1 MNRAAAIVVLAVSL
15 AVAEEKPP
23 APVLCRAVEVLLL
36 EGDSAQV
43 TCEVDLPDAE
53 TAEVILPPI
62 AVPETVAVIDDGK
75 AITSIGVEKDVM
87 MTLPPADGK
96 SGAAEETSTP
106 KKRNVLRWKAP
117 RRIARKATVTW
128 RARGL
133 GWRPRY
139 RLTIGA
145 DGKAKLSLSAAVT
158 NGDLEL
164 SGVKVAFHFAAQ
176 PPAELD
182 PTARGTRRE
191 VAWIAARY
199 WAAEERSA
207 AVLPAYQ
214 MEVEGPQEIAPNGVS
229 VIAARAETDVR
240 VETFTCWVTS
250 VASAPA
256 NVWRIEEPWKEPMP
270 KGEAE
275 VYRGGVYLGTIE
287 LPFTAPGQHAY
298 VSIADA
304 GEIAA
309 AKTLAT
315 VESKPL
321 DEAHRDYKWHHVFAL
336 SVRNLGKADAQV
348 LVLDPCYKD
357 PLALKLAPAPE
368 KDDGRYQVWRL
379 RLGAGNEATIAQE
392 FYSYHRYDK

>member
-1 MNRAAAIVVLAVSL
+1 MNRVAAIVALAAAL
-15 AVAEEKPP
+15 AVAEERPP
-23 APVLCRAVEVLLL
+23 APVSCRVVEVLLL

-43 TCEVDLPDAE
+43 TCEVDLPEAE

-62 AVPETVAVIDDGK
+62 AVPETVAVVDDGK
-75 AITSIGVEKDVM
+75 PVASIGIEKDVM
-87 MTLPPADGK
+87 IALPPPSGK
-96 SGAAEETSTP
+96 NPAAAEEASTP

-117 RRIARKATVTW
+117 RRMARKAIVTW

-139 RLTIGA
+139 CLTIGA
-145 DGKAKLSLSAAVT
+145 DGKARISLSAAVT
-158 NGDLEL
+158 NGDLAL
-164 SGVKVAFHFAAQ
+164 SGVKLAFHFVAA
-176 PPAELD
+176 PAEID
-182 PTARGTRRE
+182 PASRGTRRE

-199 WAAEERSA
+199 WASEERSA

-214 MEVEGPQEIAPNGVS
+214 MAVEGPQEIAPNGVS
-229 VIAARAETDVR
+229 VIVVRPEIDVR
-240 VETFTCWVTS
+240 VEAFACWVTS

-256 NVWRIEEPWKEPMP
+256 SVWRIEDPWKEPMP
-270 KGEAE
+270 KGDVE
-275 VYRGGVYLGTIE
+275 VHRGGVYLGTLE

-309 AKTLAT
+309 TKTLAT
-315 VESKPL
+315 IEAKPL
-321 DEAHRDYKWHHVFAL
+321 DDAHRDYKWHHVFAF
-336 SVRNLGKADAQV
+336 SVRNLGKTDAQV

-357 PLALKLAPAPE
+357 PLALKVAPAPE

-379 RLGAGNEATIAQE
+379 KLGAGNEGTISQE
-392 FYSYHRYDK
+392 FYSYHRYDR